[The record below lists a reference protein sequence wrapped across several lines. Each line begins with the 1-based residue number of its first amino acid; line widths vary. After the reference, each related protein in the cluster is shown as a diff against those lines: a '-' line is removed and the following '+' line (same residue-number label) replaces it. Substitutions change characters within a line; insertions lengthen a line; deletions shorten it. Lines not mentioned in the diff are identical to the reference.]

1 MDSSLPVFIDI
12 PEKEQAQEI
21 RQYLISAG
29 ADLSAS
35 SEENIHEE
43 LAALLDASDN
53 WLKSACDADL
63 EAMMNSFISL
73 IHVCGF
79 DGDKLTRKFCSKITD
94 MGASENNAL
103 LRIKILNNLFT
114 GLAEDNN
121 LRFDVYLSQIRLATK
136 FSLTATIKTDLKD
149 ILTWLEQW
157 KVSTDQ
163 KRTCY
168 RELHSAL
175 KNRQSDAS
183 ASRMLLELLST
194 YDESSATS
202 AEAYEDARACVIE
215 IVGKP
220 GVFTMNHLL
229 ALAPIRAMRG
239 KPELDLLNIFVSGT
253 MNDYLS
259 FYSKNKEF
267 MEATGLSHL
276 DCVNK
281 IRVLTF
287 LTMATQQSEIPF
299 HECINTLDVNE
310 DDVEDFVVELVQS
323 GLVHAKIDQINEKI
337 IIRSSSRRTFNKSEW
352 EELYNQIETWKDN
365 LQTIRSSL
373 EQVALNQVAA

>member
-220 GVFTMNHLL
+220 GVFTMDHLL

-352 EELYNQIETWKDN
+352 EELYNRIETWKDN

>member
-1 MDSSLPVFIDI
+1 MDSSSPVFIDI

-29 ADLSAS
+29 ADLSGS
-35 SEENIHEE
+35 SKENIHEE
-43 LAALLDASDN
+43 LAELLDASDN

-79 DGDKLTRKFCSKITD
+79 DGDKLMRKFCSKMTD

-136 FSLTATIKTDLKD
+136 FSLTGAIKTELKD
-149 ILTWLEQW
+149 VRTWLEQW
-157 KVSTDQ
+157 KVTTDQ

-168 RELHSAL
+168 RELHNAL
-175 KNRQSDAS
+175 KDQESDTS
-183 ASRMLLELLST
+183 ASRMLLQLLGT
-194 YDESSATS
+194 YDEATSTS
-202 AEAYEDARACVIE
+202 AEAYEDARACVLE
-215 IVGKP
+215 CVGKP
-220 GVFTMNHLL
+220 GVFTMDHLL
-229 ALAPIRAMRG
+229 SLAPIRGMKG
-239 KPELDLLNIFVSGT
+239 KPELELLNIFVSGT
-253 MNDYLS
+253 MNEYLS
-259 FYSKNKEF
+259 FYSKNKQF
-267 MEATGLSHL
+267 MEDTGLSHPL
-276 DCVNK
+276 CVNK
-281 IRVLTF
+281 IRILTF
-287 LTMATQQSEIPF
+287 LTMATQQTDIPF
-299 HECINTLDVNE
+299 HECTKALDVNE

-337 IIRSSSRRTFNKSEW
+337 IIRSCSRRTFNRSEW
-352 EELYNQIETWKDN
+352 EELYNRIETWKDN